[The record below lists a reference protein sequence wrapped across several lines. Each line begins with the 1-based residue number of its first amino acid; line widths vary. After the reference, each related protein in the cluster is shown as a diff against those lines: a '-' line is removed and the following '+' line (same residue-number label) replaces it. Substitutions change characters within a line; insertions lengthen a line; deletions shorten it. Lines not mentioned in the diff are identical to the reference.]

1 VFFADFLKRPLFRRN
16 SRHIKLLHQGFVTDT
31 LLTCN
36 FDESTLLLSIGTVM
50 VQPGSPNPTTSY
62 SLFERLRSDATRR
75 EAMGQFVERYTKFI
89 ISRIRRTAPLL
100 QQEDVSDIAQNVFS
114 KVWDGLLERGFSS
127 EKKNFRKWFAV
138 VIRNEVLQCL
148 RQQQAK
154 HHGKGDLG
162 LSSVAIHDEAFDSQT
177 IRELEV
183 YELQRAQT
191 IVSQEV
197 PNNVWQ
203 AFYLSVYGEADTSGQ
218 HQKLSAAEI
227 GSRLHVSPE
236 RVHSW
241 KFRVLQRLRE
251 LMAEAI

>member
-1 VFFADFLKRPLFRRN
+1 M
-16 SRHIKLLHQGFVTDT
+16 
-31 LLTCN
+31 
-36 FDESTLLLSIGTVM
+36 VM
-50 VQPGSPNPTTSY
+50 VQAGSANPTTSY
-62 SLFERLRSDATRR
+62 SLFERLRSDETRR
-75 EAMGQFVERYTKFI
+75 EAMAHFVERYTLFI

-127 EKKNFRKWFAV
+127 ERKNFRKWFAV

-154 HHGKGDLG
+154 HHGKGDAG
-162 LSSVAIHDEAFDSQT
+162 LSSVSIHDEAFDSQT

-197 PNNVWQ
+197 PNRVWQ
-203 AFYLSVYGEADTSGQ
+203 AFYLSVYGEKNPDGQ
-218 HQKLSAAEI
+218 PQKLSAADI
-227 GSRLHVSPE
+227 GGRLQISPE
-236 RVHSW
+236 RVHSY
-241 KFRVLQRLRE
+241 KFKVLQRLRE
-251 LMAEAI
+251 LMADSI